1 MALFRLVLLLAV
13 LTGLF
18 LAVGFLFAGIGGMT
32 FGLLLALVT
41 NFFAYWYSDKFV
53 LRLYGAKRYDNH
65 KINSMLERIA
75 KKAGIQKPPLYFVN
89 LDVPNAF
96 AIGRNAKHAAVA
108 VTKGLM
114 DKLSDR
120 EIEAVLAHEIGHV
133 KNRDT
138 LIATMAATIA
148 GAISWLAYAF
158 YFGNERNRNALSFV
172 FLFLLAPLAATLIRL
187 AISRSRELSADRTGA
202 ALSNPLD
209 LASALHKISAYA
221 AAHPL
226 RGNSATSHLFIVN
239 PFAGD
244 SMLKLFSTHPA
255 VEERIARLKEMAKE
269 MK

>member
-1 MALFRLVLLLAV
+1 MTLLRLVLLLAV

-18 LAVGFLFAGIGGMT
+18 LLVGFYFAGTAGMT
-32 FGLLLALVT
+32 AGLAIALIT
-41 NFFAYWYSDKFV
+41 NLFAYWYSDKFV
-53 LRLYGAKRYDNH
+53 LRMYGAKPCKNR
-65 KINSMLERIA
+65 KIDSMLERIA
-75 KKAGIQKPPLYFVN
+75 KKADIPKPPLYFVN

-96 AIGRNAKHAAVA
+96 ATGRNVQHAAVA

-114 DKLSDR
+114 EKLDNR

-158 YFGNERNRNALSFV
+158 YFGDERNRNAFSYII
-172 FLFLLAPLAATLIRL
+172 LFLLAPLAATLIRL

-209 LASALHKISAYA
+209 LASALQKISAHA
-221 AAHPL
+221 RAHPL

-239 PFAGD
+239 PFSGD
-244 SMLKLFSTHPA
+244 GLIRLFSTHPPL
-255 VEERIARLKEMAKE
+255 EQRIARLKAMR
-269 MK
+269 

>member
-1 MALFRLVLLLAV
+1 MALFRLMLLLAV
-13 LTGLF
+13 LTGIF
-18 LAVGFLFAGIGGMT
+18 LAVGYFFAGIAGMSY
-32 FGLLLALVT
+32 GLLIAFVM

-53 LRLYGAKRYDNH
+53 LHLYRAKPHTDK
-65 KINSMLERIA
+65 KIDAMLSRIA
-75 KKAGIQKPPLYFVN
+75 KKAGIPKPPLYFVN

-96 AIGRNAKHAAVA
+96 ATGRDVKHAAVA
-108 VTKGLM
+108 VTKGLI
-114 DKLSDR
+114 DKLDDK

-172 FLFLLAPLAATLIRL
+172 LLFFLAPLAATLVRL

-202 ALSNPLD
+202 MLSNPLD
-209 LASALHKISAYA
+209 LASALQKISAHA

-244 SMLKLFSTHPA
+244 SLIRLFMTHPP
-255 VEERIARLKEMAKE
+255 VEERIALLKG